1 MSALEVSRY
10 RNTKLRRRNRQFTT
24 DLQFQEARA
33 MTSNLRRM
41 GQDGCICK
49 RESFA
54 LTRQRVPG
62 ALMLNDDRT
71 SLIR

>member
-1 MSALEVSRY
+1 
-10 RNTKLRRRNRQFTT
+10 
-24 DLQFQEARA
+24 